1 MTVQEAKWY
10 LGSVRSMRVKVRTLE
25 NSKEAAWTKATK
37 TTPVMEETG
46 IHGSAEKD
54 LMAQYVI
61 DVEDINQE
69 IIRLKKKI
77 RAAGR
82 QINAMK
88 DPVYSALL
96 YSYYIDALSWDQV
109 ADIIGYTPRW
119 IFVLR
124 DRALEEF
131 AKTVQ

>member
-1 MTVQEAKWY
+1 
-10 LGSVRSMRVKVRTLE
+10 
-25 NSKEAAWTKATK
+25 
-37 TTPVMEETG
+37 MEETG

-88 DPVYSALL
+88 APVYSALL

>member
-1 MTVQEAKWY
+1 
-10 LGSVRSMRVKVRTLE
+10 
-25 NSKEAAWTKATK
+25 
-37 TTPVMEETG
+37 
-46 IHGSAEKD
+46 
-54 LMAQYVI
+54 
-61 DVEDINQE
+61 
-69 IIRLKKKI
+69 
-77 RAAGR
+77 
-82 QINAMK
+82 MK